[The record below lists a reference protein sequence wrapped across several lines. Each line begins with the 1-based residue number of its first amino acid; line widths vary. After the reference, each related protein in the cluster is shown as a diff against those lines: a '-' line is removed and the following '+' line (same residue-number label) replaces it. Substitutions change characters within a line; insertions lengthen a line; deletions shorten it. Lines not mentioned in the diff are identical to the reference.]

1 MNRYSHILA
10 VSLFLALA
18 PVVRAEVV
26 ESSANTM
33 KIKQVRTVAAGPEK
47 AWKAFLEVNHWW
59 SGDHTFSGDSA
70 NLHLD
75 ARAGGC
81 WCETLPNGGS
91 VLHLTVVY
99 VAPNTRMTL
108 SGGLGPLQ
116 TAGVAGALTFQIV
129 PKGDGAEI
137 SILYTVGGY
146 YPGGLTAVA
155 AAVDGVLGGQLDRL
169 QRLIETGSAEPKP
182 PAK

>member
-1 MNRYSHILA
+1 MNRYSTILT

-26 ESSANTM
+26 ESSVNTM
-33 KIKQVRTVAAGPEK
+33 KIKQVRTVAVGSEK

-59 SGDHTFSGDSA
+59 SSDHTFSGDSA

-108 SGGLGPLQ
+108 TGGLGPLQ
-116 TAGVAGALTFQIV
+116 TTGVAGALTFQIV

-137 SILYTVGGY
+137 AIVYNVGGY
-146 YPGGLTAVA
+146 YPGGLSSVA
-155 AAVDGVLGGQLDRL
+155 AGVDSVLSEQIDRL
-169 QRLIETGSAEPKP
+169 QRLIETGSPEPKP